1 MDSKSRLVAA
11 VTTSGTM
18 LCLTLIPGAGHA
30 ATRSDATAPEP
41 LALRVQSFT
50 DRVNAAMPVDDVSR
64 VKLGREPGR
73 IENVVQFFN
82 FSNANRRRK

>member
-18 LCLTLIPGAGHA
+18 LCLTLAPSAGHA
-30 ATRSDATAPEP
+30 AARSDTIPEP
-41 LALRVQSFT
+41 LAQRVQQLT

-64 VKLGREPGR
+64 AKLGREPGR

-82 FSNANRRRK
+82 FSNSNRRGR